1 LSFRSLPV
9 MPLSLSLL
17 LSILSLPVGAQEAS
31 QPDQKPGPEK
41 SGQEQSGP
49 EKSGQRAPGMIDKL
63 LQERPDIPTDKRGGR
78 VVELSLQDCLRLG
91 SEENIDLR
99 VDRLLEMISRQDIV
113 AAEGLYDVEFFLNG
127 EWTRTESPPRSQFQP
142 SSVSK
147 VYGGQVG
154 LRKRFLSGAT
164 AELSY
169 GPRYTDQQVNSTFSF
184 PNTFFGGDLNFSIT
198 QPLLRGAWWD
208 YNEAPIEQAKH
219 EYVARRYD
227 FEANRQTVLDT
238 IATAYYDLAFAR
250 ENWVVKYYSLELARE
265 RLRNTESRIRLGG
278 LAPRDRIADE
288 ADVAVKQEDLILAE
302 TTILDAEDALR
313 RLILGFT
320 AEDDW
325 DLIFVPTVD
334 LSKGDPKI
342 ELPSWRDAAMVA
354 RKHRPDVLAL
364 MRRVQSAKLSLQQA
378 DSDLLPQLDLIA
390 GYSTAAQRD
399 DFGSFNSDIFESEFP
414 SYRVGLEFSIPLGNR
429 IARSRYEAARLDVR
443 RLMTSLSI
451 LHIDIIRQVREA
463 IRRLERLEK
472 SIAAAEE
479 SVRLARNNLEAEQI
493 KLRLDSSTQ
502 FEVQERANEL
512 SDAASRLLRSR
523 LDYRDAWFTLLSV
536 QGKLDEFSR
545 LPGLDED
552 GPGAG
557 SKAGGES
564 SEPGTGDGR

>member
-1 LSFRSLPV
+1 VDADRIATAQPV
-9 MPLSLSLL
+9 PAEL
-17 LSILSLPVGAQEAS
+17 G
-31 QPDQKPGPEK
+31 
-41 SGQEQSGP
+41 
-49 EKSGQRAPGMIDKL
+49 
-63 LQERPDIPTDKRGGR
+63 LQ
-78 VVELSLQDCLRLG
+78 
-91 SEENIDLR
+91 
-99 VDRLLEMISRQDIV
+99 
-113 AAEGLYDVEFFLNG
+113 
-127 EWTRTESPPRSQFQP
+127 
-142 SSVSK
+142 
-147 VYGGQVG
+147 G
-154 LRKRFLSGAT
+154 LRRPGGPAQALPQRRDRG
-164 AELSY
+164 AELWAALH
-169 GPRYTDQQVNSTFSF
+169 GPAGQLDVQLPQHVLWRRPELQHHPTA
-184 PNTFFGGDLNFSIT
+184 PA
-198 QPLLRGAWWD
+198 GAWWD

-463 IRRLERLEK
+463 IRRLE
-472 SIAAAEE
+472 
-479 SVRLARNNLEAEQI
+479 
-493 KLRLDSSTQ
+493 
-502 FEVQERANEL
+502 
-512 SDAASRLLRSR
+512 
-523 LDYRDAWFTLLSV
+523 
-536 QGKLDEFSR
+536 G
-545 LPGLDED
+545 
-552 GPGAG
+552 
-557 SKAGGES
+557 
-564 SEPGTGDGR
+564 